1 MNSAQRKVLMVGL
14 PAIIFMGLF
23 PSWMATQH
31 PLRGFPKR
39 EQNWGYSFFFKQPK
53 AVANL
58 ERYCDLFNIS
68 AVETDE
74 EWSVV
79 KGLANLLS
87 FQINYAHL
95 GLQWAFVV
103 LMAGGLIL
111 LTRPG
116 RKRE

>member
-1 MNSAQRKVLMVGL
+1 MVRL
-14 PAIIFMGLF
+14 LAIILMRLF
-23 PSWMATQH
+23 PPWKATQH

-39 EQNWGYSFFFKQPK
+39 EQNWGYSFFFRQPK

-87 FQINYAHL
+87 FQINYARL
-95 GLQWAFVV
+95 GLQLAFLV
-103 LMAGGLIL
+103 LVTSGLIL
-111 LTRPG
+111 LS
-116 RKRE
+116 KK